1 MMTDQEKNDP
11 YYKLLGVTYIGLQ
24 ERRGDYPLDM
34 FTDLS
39 TGSSF
44 LRLPGES
51 LETALTRIRQPFKK
65 IS

>member
-34 FTDLS
+34 FTDQK
-39 TGSSF
+39 TGSTF
-44 LRLPGES
+44 LRLPFES
-51 LETALTRIRQPFKK
+51 VEMAIRRIRRPFNAC
-65 IS
+65 